1 MKNDTAIEILAEMH
15 AAADGPR
22 GEALELAIATLE
34 DLRDCRE
41 AEIDEAERMLRAVLD
56 SAEDRDRATT
66 WRFLRGK
73 LTLPRDVIDEVERR
87 LGLAG
92 EGGTR

>member
-1 MKNDTAIEILAEMH
+1 MKINTAIEILAEIH
-15 AAADGPR
+15 DAADGLR
-22 GEALELAIATLE
+22 GDALALAIAMLE
-34 DLRDCRE
+34 DAHDRLE
-41 AEIDEAERMLRAVLD
+41 TEVDEAERMLRAVLD
-56 SAEDRDRATT
+56 GAEGRDRTAT

-92 EGGTR
+92 ERGTR

>member
-1 MKNDTAIEILAEMH
+1 MKIDTAIEILAEMH
-15 AAADGPR
+15 DAADGR
-22 GEALELAIATLE
+22 HADALGLAIATLE
-34 DLRDCRE
+34 DARDRHE
-41 AEIDEAERMLRAVLD
+41 AEVDEAERMLRTVLEG
-56 SAEDRDRATT
+56 AEGRDRATT

-92 EGGTR
+92 EGGAA